1 MRVIVT
7 VLVQIFLLN
16 RITFSCVRKQENAL
30 PGVSFSKFFWRSMSP
45 DSPPQGA
52 QALWAFTTWLLA
64 TYRNATVTPLM
75 KQLLKI
81 FLTALL
87 VLVSQRFSVKYCVL
101 KDPTFI
107 YADVGNFLLMFTI
120 GLDITGILIASFVPQ
135 QIPQTGIVKNAY
147 CEIDCNMFFFFCSVD
162 GKKNTVFH
170 EI

>member
-1 MRVIVT
+1 MRQKAGKCT
-7 VLVQIFLLN
+7 PRGLFFKIFLEKHVP
-16 RITFSCVRKQENAL
+16 RL
-30 PGVSFSKFFWRSMSP
+30 P
-45 DSPPQGA
+45 PPQGA
-52 QALWAFTTWLLA
+52 QALWAFTTWPLA
-64 TYRNATVTPLM
+64 TYRNATVTPVM

-107 YADVGNFLLMFTI
+107 YADVGNFLLMFAI